1 MKGDVRLPTGTQSPE
16 SLLAEQLADAV
27 SSVAPQAIT
36 DGKVDLERLKQA
48 LGEHVEIGRERY
60 GLTWPGKAEA
70 IKAAQRPSLG
80 TLRPKAGE
88 GVSEDTTGNLIIEG
102 DNLEVLKLLQKA
114 YLGKIKMIYIDPPY
128 NTGNDFVYE
137 DNFADPLAGYL
148 EQTGQ
153 TADGKR
159 LSTNTET
166 AGRYH
171 SNWLSMMYPRLTL
184 ARNLLREDGVIFI
197 SIDDNEVANLRKI
210 CDEVFGEENFVANVV
225 WQKKYSPSNDA
236 KDFSAMHDHILVYAR
251 LIRESAGLGTGF
263 VRDLLPRTS
272 EQDERYSNP
281 DNSIEGPWKP
291 GDPSAMGVGP
301 SSCGIQSPIT
311 GQIFYPPQGRHWG
324 PSRERL
330 RAMLEE
336 WGVGYH
342 EVSDNESPAGVSIV
356 LQDNSKTTRSVAER
370 RMAQGNWPKI
380 YFGDDGSK
388 RPTAKT
394 YLAQVQQGRV
404 PTTWWTY
411 EECGHNQDAQRDL
424 ARLFTDKE
432 PGFDT
437 PKPIKLIRHMLS
449 ISAKSDPSALILDF
463 FAGSGTTAQAVLEM
477 NEEDGGNRKFILV
490 QLPEVVDEDSAAAKA
505 GFANIAEITKERV
518 RRVIKKL
525 DSGVKDGLGLDGKK
539 NLDRGFKVYALDR
552 SNFVPWDATAATDAA
567 SLEKQLELAVDN
579 VLHDRSDEDLLAEI
593 LLKTGFPLDTAIT
606 KVQIAG
612 TPVYQVAEPGFLVC
626 LAKKVDA
633 PLIKA
638 IAATKP
644 HRVVILDAAFGG
656 NDALKTNAVQAFK
669 DQGVEMFR
677 TA

>member
-1 MKGDVRLPTGTQSPE
+1 MTDNRAMPE
-16 SLLAEQLADAV
+16 KLGPSHDAQEEALQRLAEAF
-27 SSVAPQAIT
+27 PQAIT

-48 LGEHVEIGRERY
+48 LGEHVETGRERY

-88 GVSEDTTGNLIIEG
+88 GINEENTGNLIIEG

-153 TADGKR
+153 TVDGKR

-225 WQKKYSPSNDA
+225 WQKKYTRANDA
-236 KDFSAMHDHILVYAR
+236 RLFSANHDHILVFAR
-251 LIRESAGLGTGF
+251 MIDLFQLGREN
-263 VRDLLPRTS
+263 RT
-272 EQDERYSNP
+272 ELQDAAYQNP
-281 DNSIEGPWKP
+281 DNHPKGPWKSTP
-291 GDPSAMGVGP
+291 LHAKSGSGDGTYTFKNGITWTPPVGTHRRF
-301 SSCGIQSPIT
+301 SLET
-311 GQIFYPPQGRHWG
+311 M
-324 PSRERL
+324 RE
-330 RAMLEE
+330 LEA
-336 WGVGYH
+336 
-342 EVSDNESPAGVSIV
+342 DDA
-356 LQDNSKTTRSVAER
+356 
-370 RMAQGNWPKI
+370 I
-380 YFGDDGSK
+380 YFGRDGQST
-388 RPTAKT
+388 PTRKT
-394 YLAQVQQGRV
+394 FLSELIGGLT
-404 PTTWWTY
+404 PTTIWSHELAGNTHA
-411 EECGHNQDAQRDL
+411 GNQELKDL
-424 ARLFTDKE
+424 GLD
-432 PGFDT
+432 GVFDH
-437 PKPIKLIRHMLS
+437 PKPTRLLS
-449 ISAKSDPSALILDF
+449 HIGLLTVKSDPSALILDF

-490 QLPEVVDEDSAAAKA
+490 QLPEVVDEDSTAAKA
-505 GFANIAEITKERV
+505 GFANIVEITKERV

-525 DSGVKDGLGLDGKK
+525 DGGTKGGLGLDGKK
-539 NLDRGFKVYALDR
+539 ELDRGFSVYTLDR

-579 VLHDRSDEDLLAEI
+579 VLHDRSHADLLAEI
-593 LLKTGFPLDTAIT
+593 LLKTGFPLDTPIT
-606 KVQIAG
+606 KFTIAG
-612 TPVYQVAEPGFLVC
+612 TDVYQVADPGFLVC
-626 LAKKVDA
+626 LAEKVDA

-644 HRVVILDAAFGG
+644 HRVVILDAAFQG

>member
-1 MKGDVRLPTGTQSPE
+1 MMKDEVRMPIGTQSPD
-16 SLLAEQLADAV
+16 SLLASQLAEAV
-27 SSVAPQAIT
+27 NAVAPQAIT

-48 LGEHVEIGRERY
+48 LGEHVETGRERY
-60 GLTWPGKAEA
+60 GLTWPGRAEA

-88 GVSEDTTGNLIIEG
+88 GINEEATGNLIIEG

-153 TADGKR
+153 TVDGKR

-210 CDEVFGEENFVANVV
+210 CDEVFGEENFVADLTWVTKTAPKGVPTRTMLVPNLEHVFV
-225 WQKKYSPSNDA
+225 FKRSES
-236 KDFSAMHDHILVYAR
+236 FSFRGIP
-251 LIRESAGLGTGF
+251 
-263 VRDLLPRTS
+263 RDKN
-272 EQDERYSNP
+272 QFSNP
-281 DNSIEGPWKP
+281 DNDPRGPWKADNMKSTLSSAKVFTIR
-291 GDPSAMGVGP
+291 DPLTGNEYSNAWAFSKESIDRMILTGKVIFPLKPDGVP
-301 SSCGIQSPIT
+301 RQKRFMSEYLNENVPIVS
-311 GQIFYPPQGRHWG
+311 H
-324 PSRERL
+324 L
-330 RAMLEE
+330 
-336 WGVGYH
+336 GVFH
-342 EVSDNESPAGVSIV
+342 TE
-356 LQDNSKTTRSVAER
+356 
-370 RMAQGNWPKI
+370 
-380 YFGDDGSK
+380 
-388 RPTAKT
+388 TAT
-394 YLAQVQQGRV
+394 
-404 PTTWWTY
+404 
-411 EECGHNQDAQRDL
+411 NQLKA
-424 ARLFTDKE
+424 LFDEIKV
-432 PGFDT
+432 FDF
-437 PKPIKLIRHMLS
+437 PKPVSLLS
-449 ISAKSDPSALILDF
+449 QLVDQGSDPSALILDF

-525 DSGVKDGLGLDGKK
+525 DGGTKDGLGLDGTK

-567 SLEKQLELAVDN
+567 SLEQQLELAVDN
-579 VLHDRSDEDLLAEI
+579 VVHGRSHADLLAEI
-593 LLKTGFPLDTAIT
+593 LLKTGFPLDTPIT
-606 KVQIAG
+606 KVTIAG
-612 TPVYQVAEPGFLVC
+612 TDVYQVADPGFLVC
-626 LAKKVDA
+626 LADKVDA

-644 HRVVILDAAFGG
+644 HRVVILDAAFQG

>member
-1 MKGDVRLPTGTQSPE
+1 MMKDEVRMPVGTQSPD
-16 SLLAEQLADAV
+16 SLLASQLAEAV
-27 SSVAPQAIT
+27 NAVAPQALT
-36 DGKVDLERLKQA
+36 DGKVDLERLRQA
-48 LGEHVEIGRERY
+48 LGEHVETGRERY
-60 GLTWPGKAEA
+60 DLTWPGKAEA

-88 GVSEDTTGNLIIEG
+88 GINEESTGNLIIEG

-153 TADGKR
+153 TVDGKR

-171 SNWLSMMYPRLTL
+171 SNWLSMMHPRLTL

-197 SIDDNEVANLRKI
+197 SIDDNEVGNLLLLTQL
-210 CDEVFGEENFVANVV
+210 VFGEEN
-225 WQKKYSPSNDA
+225 
-236 KDFSAMHDHILVYAR
+236 LVS
-251 LIRESAGLGTGF
+251 LMPWKS
-263 VRDLLPRTS
+263 RTS
-272 EQDERYSNP
+272 SQNDIDLSIQHEYIVAFARNRRTKGRRLTASNKQEWFSDESFAVVPQDVKESRYENP
-281 DNSIEGPWKP
+281 DSDPRGAWKADPLDAP
-291 GDPSAMGVGP
+291 GIRPNLTF
-301 SSCGIQSPIT
+301 PIT
-311 GQIFYPPQGRHWG
+311 NPTTKMEHLPPEGRHWRTG
-324 PSRERL
+324 P
-330 RAMLEE
+330 A
-336 WGVGYH
+336 
-342 EVSDNESPAGVSIV
+342 EVQKLI
-356 LQDNSKTTRSVAER
+356 
-370 RMAQGNWPKI
+370 
-380 YFGDDGSK
+380 DDGRVVFGK
-388 RPTAKT
+388 DGRGRPAMKT
-394 YLAQVQQGRV
+394 FLAEKAEFGEIRSAWLSSEVVG
-404 PTTWWTY
+404 TISDGTK
-411 EECGHNQDAQRDL
+411 ELQRIFGGV
-424 ARLFTDKE
+424 A
-432 PGFDT
+432 PFDF
-437 PKPIKLIRHMLS
+437 PKPPKLIRWLIES
-449 ISAKSDPSALILDF
+449 SVLKSDPSALILDF

-505 GFANIAEITKERV
+505 GFANIVEITKERV

-525 DSGVKDGLGLDGKK
+525 DGGTKDVLGLDGTK

-567 SLEKQLELAVDN
+567 SLEQQLELAVDN
-579 VLHDRSDEDLLAEI
+579 VVHGRSHADLLAEI
-593 LLKTGFPLDTAIT
+593 LLKTGFPLETPIT
-606 KVQIAG
+606 KVTIAG
-612 TPVYQVAEPGFLVC
+612 TDVYQVADPGFLVC
-626 LAKKVDA
+626 LAEKVDA

-644 HRVVILDAAFGG
+644 HRVVILDAAFQG

>member
-1 MKGDVRLPTGTQSPE
+1 MPE
-16 SLLAEQLADAV
+16 KLGPSHDASEEALQRLAEAF
-27 SSVAPQAIT
+27 PQAIS
-36 DGKVDLERLKQA
+36 DGKVDLEQLKQA
-48 LGEHVEIGRERY
+48 LGEHVETGRERY
-60 GLTWPGKAEA
+60 GLTWPGKTEA

-88 GVSEDTTGNLIIEG
+88 GINEASTGNLIIEG

-197 SIDDNEVANLRKI
+197 SIDDNEVVNLMAM
-210 CDEVFGEENFVANVV
+210 CTEVFGENNVEPLIWHKVGDDAGRLKITRRVRREHEYIIACYSNVENVFFKKFLAERNYKNTYTNPDNDPRGPFKQGIISHTEEVSRETGKNFYVV
-225 WQKKYSPSNDA
+225 KSPSGKEFKRQWRVDKAEFEELNADGRIYYGKAGDA
-236 KDFSAMHDHILVYAR
+236 VPTLKVFVNELGENTPTTIMSELGTAK
-251 LIRESAGLGTGF
+251 SAGLAL
-263 VRDLLPRTS
+263 VEL
-272 EQDERYSNP
+272 
-281 DNSIEGPWKP
+281 
-291 GDPSAMGVGP
+291 
-301 SSCGIQSPIT
+301 
-311 GQIFYPPQGRHWG
+311 
-324 PSRERL
+324 
-330 RAMLEE
+330 
-336 WGVGYH
+336 
-342 EVSDNESPAGVSIV
+342 
-356 LQDNSKTTRSVAER
+356 
-370 RMAQGNWPKI
+370 
-380 YFGDDGSK
+380 FGGLK
-388 RPTAKT
+388 
-394 YLAQVQQGRV
+394 
-404 PTTWWTY
+404 
-411 EECGHNQDAQRDL
+411 
-424 ARLFTDKE
+424 LFDY
-432 PGFDT
+432 
-437 PKPIKLIRHMLS
+437 PKPVELLNRLVRIAS
-449 ISAKSDPSALILDF
+449 EDDALILDF

-525 DSGVKDGLGLDGKK
+525 DGGTKDGLGLDGKK
-539 NLDRGFKVYALDR
+539 NLDRGFKVYALHR

-579 VLHDRSDEDLLAEI
+579 VLHDRSDADLLAEI
-593 LLKTGFPLDTAIT
+593 LLKTGFPLDTLIT
-606 KVQIAG
+606 QVQIAG
-612 TPVYQVAEPGFLVC
+612 TPVYQVADPGFLVC

-633 PLIKA
+633 SLIKA

-644 HRVVILDAAFGG
+644 HRVVILDAAFQG

>member
-1 MKGDVRLPTGTQSPE
+1 MKDEVRMPVETQSPDA
-16 SLLAEQLADAV
+16 LLASQLAEAV
-27 SSVAPQAIT
+27 SAVAPQAIT

-48 LGEHVEIGRERY
+48 LGEHVETGRERY

-88 GVSEDTTGNLIIEG
+88 GINEESTGNLIIEG

-153 TADGKR
+153 TVDGKR

-210 CDEVFGEENFVANVV
+210 CDEVFGEENFVAQIVIKSAHLHGVKMSHAETRLPKLKEYVLTYFRNQNIGRLHGVRV
-225 WQKKYSPSNDA
+225 KSDWDTEFSRYTSWLEYSDY
-236 KDFSAMHDHILVYAR
+236 D
-251 LIRESAGLGTGF
+251 
-263 VRDLLPRTS
+263 DLSTWRRVQLAS
-272 EQDERYSNP
+272 
-281 DNSIEGPWKP
+281 
-291 GDPSAMGVGP
+291 
-301 SSCGIQSPIT
+301 
-311 GQIFYPPQGRHWG
+311 
-324 PSRERL
+324 
-330 RAMLEE
+330 
-336 WGVGYH
+336 
-342 EVSDNESPAGVSIV
+342 V
-356 LQDNSKTTRSVAER
+356 LQTIPQTERETFLIANAQRVFRTTRSESADETLLRDGVFRKQISPTGLERILLNGEFVLFASDKIRVIDGAATPTSAIGDIWSDVAPNNLHKE
-370 RMAQGNWPKI
+370 GEVPFKNGKKP
-380 YFGDDGSK
+380 
-388 RPTAKT
+388 
-394 YLAQVQQGRV
+394 LA
-404 PTTWWTY
+404 
-411 EECGHNQDAQRDL
+411 L
-424 ARLFTDKE
+424 
-432 PGFDT
+432 
-437 PKPIKLIRHMLS
+437 LIRIMQLVNLEEND
-449 ISAKSDPSALILDF
+449 IVLDF
-463 FAGSGTTAQAVLEM
+463 FAGSGTTGDAALKLSEATAK
-477 NEEDGGNRKFILV
+477 DIHWILV
-490 QLPEVVDEDSAAAKA
+490 QLPEEIAKSGDGEDAYDFLVSCGKPTRV
-505 GFANIAEITKERV
+505 NEITKERV

-525 DSGVKDGLGLDGKK
+525 DGGTKDGLGLDDKK
-539 NLDRGFKVYALDR
+539 ELDRGFKVYALDR

-579 VLHDRSDEDLLAEI
+579 VLHGRSHTDLLAEI
-593 LLKTGFPLDTAIT
+593 LLKTGFPLDTPIT
-606 KVQIAG
+606 KITIAS
-612 TPVYQVAEPGFLVC
+612 TDVYQVADPGFLVC
-626 LAKKVDA
+626 LAETVTDS
-633 PLIKA
+633 LIKA

-644 HRVVILDAAFGG
+644 HRVVILDAAFQG

>member
-1 MKGDVRLPTGTQSPE
+1 MPE
-16 SLLAEQLADAV
+16 KLGPSHDASEEALQRLAEAF
-27 SSVAPQAIT
+27 PQAIT

-48 LGEHVEIGRERY
+48 LGEHVETGRERY

-88 GVSEDTTGNLIIEG
+88 GINEDQTGNLIIEG

-171 SNWLSMMYPRLTL
+171 SNWLSMMYPRVTL

-236 KDFSAMHDHILVYAR
+236 KDFSAMHDHVLVYAR
-251 LIRESAGLGTGF
+251 IRREQKSDEQGF
-263 VRDLLPRTS
+263 TRDLLPRTS
-272 EQDERYSNP
+272 AQDDAYSNP
-281 DNSIEGPWKP
+281 DNSLRGVWTS
-291 GDPSAMGVGP
+291 GDASASNLRP
-301 SSCGIQSPIT
+301 SSCGIQNPFT
-311 GQIFYPPQGRHWG
+311 GEMIYPPSGRCWRSSRTELKANLEAWG
-324 PSRERL
+324 SEYFEKPDKSC
-330 RAMLEE
+330 
-336 WGVGYH
+336 H
-342 EVSDNESPAGVSIV
+342 AGVSIV
-356 LQDNSKTTRSVAER
+356 LAGDLKDAMKQANARLALGDWPELYFTDNGAGRPR
-370 RMAQGNWPKI
+370 I
-380 YFGDDGSK
+380 K
-388 RPTAKT
+388 R
-394 YLAQVQQGRV
+394 YLADVQDGRV
-404 PTTWWTY
+404 PTTWWTH
-411 EECGHNQDAQRDL
+411 EECGHNQEGTRAL
-424 ARLFTDKE
+424 LELFDGNDI
-432 PGFDT
+432 GFDA
-437 PKPIKLIRHMLS
+437 PKPVRLLRHILQ
-449 ISAKSDPSALILDF
+449 IAARSDPSALILDF

-505 GFANIAEITKERV
+505 GFKNIAEITKERV

-525 DSGVKDGLGLDGKK
+525 DGGVKDGLGLDGKK

-593 LLKTGFPLDTAIT
+593 LLKTGFPLNTVIT
-606 KVQIAG
+606 QVQIAG
-612 TPVYQVAEPGFLVC
+612 TPVYQVADPGFLVC
-626 LAKKVDA
+626 LAETVTA

-656 NDALKTNAVQAFK
+656 DDALKTNAVQAFK